1 MNKKMFM
8 QGGRVERKEAWL
20 YCMGIF
26 GQNMACA
33 LMMNWFMNFC
43 TDVLYVDGFIIG
55 LVLGIARVWD
65 SINDPVIGTI
75 IDRHRFKNGEKFRPL
90 LRATPIFIGIIIVML
105 FTDWGFE
112 GDIPKAIY
120 ILILYLAYDMIFTVQ
135 DVSMWSMTSVMTDV
149 PAEREK
155 VSQWGRIIASFGFGM
170 VGMFPTVMDMLMQQ
184 GVAKKHIYFGA
195 AIVFGIGGMA
205 LSTLSANAKERIHTT
220 EENTAASFKENLKML
235 FGNKIVMLVLLGN
248 ILNGLS
254 LTVPAAYFFEH
265 KVTAT
270 LFGQELGGLTIMT
283 MYYAFAYMFTG
294 VGMFC
299 TTWISKKIGGM
310 RNVLIASNVLK
321 VVMRI
326 AAFLVGFE
334 GNRIWISMIFFGIS
348 STPDSMF
355 GIARTALWGDS
366 IDYMEWKTGKRAE
379 AITFAAQTFCDKI
392 ANALNTVIA
401 GALLTVLAYDAEA
414 IAAGAPLSDA
424 FNTWIWPLFMLGPA
438 IGAALYIIPLLFIKY
453 PKELK
458 DQVTAELK
466 ERRGEIE
473 G

>member
-1 MNKKMFM
+1 MNKKLFM
-8 QGGRVERKEAWL
+8 QGGCVERKEAWL
-20 YCMGIF
+20 YSMGIF
-26 GQNMACA
+26 GQNLACA

-43 TDVLYVDGFIIG
+43 TDVLYVDGIIIG

-65 SINDPVIGTI
+65 SINDPVIGTV

-120 ILILYLAYDMIFTVQ
+120 ILIFYLAYDMIFTVQ

-155 VSQWGRIIASFGFGM
+155 ISQWGRIMASIGFAS
-170 VGMFPTVMDMLMQQ
+170 VGLFPTVMDILLQQ
-184 GVAKKHIYFGA
+184 GIEKKYIYFGA
-195 AIVFGIGGMA
+195 AVVFGVGGMA
-205 LSTLSANAKERIHTT
+205 MSMLSANAKERIHAT
-220 EENTAASFKENLKML
+220 EEATATSFKENLKML
-235 FGNKIVMLVLLGN
+235 FSNKIVMLVLLGN

-270 LFGQELGGLTIMT
+270 LFGQEMGGLTIMT
-283 MYYAFAYMFTG
+283 LFYAFSYVFAG
-294 VGMFC
+294 AGMFF
-299 TTWISKKIGGM
+299 TTMISKRIGGM
-310 RNVLIASNVLK
+310 RNVLIAANLLT
-321 VVMRI
+321 VVMRV

-334 GNRIWISMIFFGIS
+334 GNRIWISMILYGIGS
-348 STPDSMF
+348 IPASMF

-392 ANALNTVIA
+392 STALNTVIA
-401 GALLTVLAYDAEA
+401 GALLTFLSYDAEA
-414 IAAGAPLSDA
+414 VAAGAPLSDA

-453 PKELK
+453 PQELK
-458 DQVTAELK
+458 DKVTAELK